1 MFHKIVKTT
10 NSWQRR
16 RNERASLATM
26 DDRMLRDI
34 GMDRFQAERE
44 ARKPFWKK

>member
-1 MFHKIVKTT
+1 MFQKLVKTT

-16 RNERASLATM
+16 RSERASLANM